1 MPDKLIEVNNLK
13 TWYPIKKGI
22 FQKTVNHVKAVD
34 GVSFTINKGETLSL
48 VGESGCGKTTVGK
61 TILRLI
67 QNSGGEALFQ
77 GVDFFKMSANE
88 AHQLR
93 RKMQIIFQDPVG
105 SLNPKMLVRDIIA
118 EGIRSFNLLAENKI
132 EGRVGELL
140 EKVGLPAEVMMR
152 YPHEFSGGQ
161 RQRICIARALAVE
174 PEFIVCDEATSAL
187 DVSVQA
193 SILNLLKKLQ
203 KELNLTYLFI
213 THDLSV
219 VEYISDHVAVMYLGQ
234 IVEKAPVEQI
244 FNEPRH
250 PYTQALLKSA
260 PKLDV
265 NHRDFFVLSG
275 DVPSPIDPPSGCR
288 FQGRCSQAM
297 DKCKSQEIPIEGDEV
312 SHFRCLL

>member
-1 MPDKLIEVNNLK
+1 
-13 TWYPIKKGI
+13 
-22 FQKTVNHVKAVD
+22 
-34 GVSFTINKGETLSL
+34 
-48 VGESGCGKTTVGK
+48 
-61 TILRLI
+61 
-67 QNSGGEALFQ
+67 
-77 GVDFFKMSANE
+77 MSADE
-88 AHQLR
+88 AHGLR

-118 EGIRSFNLLAENKI
+118 EGIRSFNLLPENKI

-174 PEFIVCDEATSAL
+174 PEFIVCDEASSAL

-265 NHRDFFVLSG
+265 NYRDFFVLSG
-275 DVPSPIDPPSGCR
+275 DVPSPIKSIIGCR
-288 FQGRCSQAM
+288 FQGGAVV
-297 DKCKSQEIPIEGDEV
+297 K
-312 SHFRCLL
+312 